1 VTPLE
6 TAGLTIFILVL
17 FVGIFS
23 TIFGIP
29 GTVIILINV
38 TLYALITGF
47 DRIGIAII
55 IILLMISIL
64 AEATDFVLGMSGAA
78 RFEISKRGIW
88 VSLIGGFAG
97 AMVMTPVLFGLGT
110 VVGTFLGGF
119 TGVLGVELLRQTKLR
134 PALRAGYGAILRRV
148 TGILVKGF
156 CALVMTIITMTNIYS

>member
-38 TLYALITGF
+38 TIYSLITGF
-47 DRIGIAII
+47 ERIGIMTI

-64 AEATDFVLGMSGAA
+64 AEATDFLLGMSGAT

-97 AMVMTPVLFGLGT
+97 AMVMTPFLFGLGT
-110 VVGTFLGGF
+110 VVGIFLGGF
-119 TGVLGVELLRQTKLR
+119 TGVLSVELLRQTKLR
-134 PALRAGYGAILRRV
+134 PALKAGYGAILRRV

-156 CALVMTIITMTNIYS
+156 CALVMIIITMTNIYS